1 MKSKWED
8 TTARSTRAF
17 VHGVTVIV
25 LHVDWIPD
33 KQRWD
38 IELSIAGRKFNNDS
52 TWRTR
57 LGAKRAVTAWL
68 KEWILYERRNL
79 DALEGMI

>member
-17 VHGVTVIV
+17 VYGVTVIV
-25 LHVDWIPD
+25 LYVDWIPD
-33 KQRWD
+33 KKRWG
-38 IELSIAGRKFNNDS
+38 IEMSVVGRKLNNDF

-57 LGAKRAVTAWL
+57 LGAKRAVTMWL
-68 KEWILYERRNL
+68 KKWIRCERKKL
-79 DALEGMI
+79 DALERMI